1 MTDLPPEIWTI
12 IAKLLKREPPSAGQ
26 PANWDTHLHQ
36 QDLVS
41 LQRVD
46 KVSAS
51 QPKWHTSGCHAPKFG
66 SKVQLTIPE
75 AIPDRISHTL

>member
-1 MTDLPPEIWTI
+1 MPDLPPEIWTI
-12 IAKLLKREPPSAGQ
+12 IVKLLKREPPPAGQ

-46 KVSAS
+46 KVSLLSWA
-51 QPKWHTSGCHAPKFG
+51 TN
-66 SKVQLTIPE
+66 
-75 AIPDRISHTL
+75 